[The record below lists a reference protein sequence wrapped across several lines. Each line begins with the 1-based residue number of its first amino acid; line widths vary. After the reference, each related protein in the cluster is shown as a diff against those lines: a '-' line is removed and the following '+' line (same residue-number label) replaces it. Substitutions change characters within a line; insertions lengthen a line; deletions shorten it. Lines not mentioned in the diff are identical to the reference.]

1 MTKRELRMRVLAVA
15 RGAGMMP
22 CLFDDTW
29 GDVTTKSMQRFLTG
43 IRGEFDLPQHHAA
56 LCYWNLDEHD
66 TPSSAVDFLWRV
78 IGEAE

>member
-22 CLFDDTW
+22 CVLDDTW
-29 GDVTTKSMQRFLTG
+29 GDVAPTSMQRFLTG

-78 IGEAE
+78 IGGVE